1 MEETK
6 KIKRRYITGFDG
18 LRTLAMMGVL
28 FYHLYPMNFK
38 GGYLGVV
45 LFFSLSGYLITDGL
59 NNEWLL
65 NGTFSLKQF
74 YPRRFKKLYPP
85 LLGMII
91 LSTAYMTLFQQNL
104 LVNIRGA
111 IVSSLLYVN
120 NWWQINQNLSYFEQ
134 WTNPSPFS
142 HIWFLAVEGQFLIF
156 WPFIYWAI
164 KKWIPQGYKRFRF
177 LVFLTVLS
185 GVLMAFLYHPGADP
199 SRVYYGTDTRLFA
212 LMMGCTLAQIWPT
225 RKLRK
230 DVLVFP
236 AKAFLNTIGFISLIG
251 IFISFRF
258 LNDQSTF
265 LYYGGM
271 FLVSL
276 LGTALIGVIAHPDA
290 VLDQFLSTPVYHY
303 IASRCYGLYLYQYP
317 VIVFYSLKVSHIG
330 DHPLLNGLIEV
341 GIIVLLSEL
350 SYQIFEKGTNEQHSI
365 LFKIKNRRLNQAS
378 RKRQVLLVTK
388 LAITL
393 IAIIGFS
400 SATTTKTTA
409 TSTQL
414 ESQINKNKELAAS
427 RKKKAMTTESSSVE
441 STETGESSQDSQSKV
456 DEAKLSP
463 EQQQVKDTFRLS
475 DTQVKKASELEV
487 TAFGDSV
494 ILDATADLQQVFPK
508 AIVDADVGRQLY
520 ASPEILQKLSSEKML
535 EDTVI
540 ISLGTNGSFTTEQFE
555 ECMAILGKR
564 NVYWLNVRVPT
575 RPWQNEVNA
584 MLSEMKTEYKNLTLI
599 DWYSYSEGQT
609 SWFYEDQIHPN
620 EIGLVD
626 YTKLIVDS
634 LFPKNHGN

>member
-6 KIKRRYITGFDG
+6 KMKRRYITGFDG
-18 LRTLAMMGVL
+18 LRTLAMMGVM
-28 FYHLYPMNFK
+28 FYHLYPMTFK

-65 NGTFSLKQF
+65 NGTFSLNQF

-85 LLGMII
+85 LVGMVI

-134 WTNPSPFS
+134 WSNPSPFS

-156 WPFIYWAI
+156 WPLIYWAI
-164 KKWIPQGYKRFRF
+164 KKWIPQGFKRFRL
-177 LVFLTVLS
+177 LVFLTVFS
-185 GVLMAFLYHPGADP
+185 GVLMAILYHPGLDP
-199 SRVYYGTDTRLFA
+199 SRVYYGTDTRLFSI
-212 LMMGCTLAQIWPT
+212 MMGCTLAQIWPT

-230 DVLVFP
+230 DTLVSS
-236 AKAFLNTIGFISLIG
+236 AKSFLNAIGFISLAVIW
-251 IFISFRF
+251 ISFQF
-258 LNDQSTF
+258 LNDQSPF

-271 FLVSL
+271 FLVSIF
-276 LGTALIGVIAHPDA
+276 GTALIGTIAHPDA
-290 VLDQFLSTPVYHY
+290 VLDQFLSRPVYHY

-330 DHPLLNGLIEV
+330 DHPLINGFIEV
-341 GIIVLLSEL
+341 VITILLSEL
-350 SYQIFEKGTNEQHSI
+350 SYRIFEKTTKQQSI
-365 LFKIKNRRLNQAS
+365 RFMIKNGCLHRTFP
-378 RKRQVLLVTK
+378 KGQVLLVAK
-388 LAITL
+388 LIITL
-393 IAIIGFS
+393 IAIIGLGMV
-400 SATTTKTTA
+400 TTTKSTDK
-409 TSTQL
+409 STQL
-414 ESQINKNKELAAS
+414 ESQINKNKELAVL
-427 RKKKAMTTESSSVE
+427 RKKKAMAAESKSMESNQKSKSSKE
-441 STETGESSQDSQSKV
+441 EQQKA
-456 DEAKLSP
+456 DEVILSP

-475 DTQVKKASELEV
+475 ESQVKKAGELEV

-494 ILDATADLQQVFPK
+494 ILDATADIQRVFPK

-520 ASPEILQKLSSEKML
+520 ASPVILQKLSAENLLK
-535 EDTVI
+535 DTVI
-540 ISLGTNGSFTTEQFE
+540 ISLGTNGSFTTGQFE

-564 NVYWLNVRVPT
+564 KVYWLNVRVPT

-599 DWYSYSEGQT
+599 DWYSYSEGQS

-634 LFPKNHGN
+634 LFPIK